1 MIYRYNT
8 FNYKMKV
15 ITRSGQKEPVKFDL
29 ITTKIAGLASES
41 KDMEFF
47 GVPWKKLNIDP
58 VFIAQKICSLI
69 FDGITTT
76 QLDDFSS
83 SFAATLFKIEPD
95 YLILASRIAIN
106 NHHKN
111 NKISFTGL
119 CNKLHETGV
128 LSDEFINYV
137 NSDNNANFFE
147 ECILDVRDYNISYFG
162 FKSLEKSY
170 LLKTHDGF
178 QETPQYLFMRVAIA
192 IHMGNNEMIKKVYDS
207 MSSKYYTH
215 ATPTLFNA
223 GTNYQQLSSCFLL
236 GTEDSVE
243 GLYKTAADM
252 AKISKW
258 AGGIGVHISNVRAK
272 DSHINKTGGKSNG
285 IMPLLKVYNDIS
297 RHINQSGKRNG
308 SFAIY
313 IEPWHADIYD
323 FLDAKKNNGAE
334 EMRARDL
341 FYALWIPDLFMKRVE
356 TDGVWSIMCPNECKG
371 LNDVHSEEFEKLYI
385 HYEDKKMYRKQIK
398 AKELWERIINT
409 QIETGLPYIL
419 YKDAVNRKSN
429 QKNYGI
435 IKSSNLCTEIVEYS
449 DSKETAV
456 CNLASICLPK
466 YISKTGEID
475 YNLLYEKTK
484 EIVINLNCIINVNS
498 YPTPESKLSNMRHRP
513 IGIGVQGL
521 ADLFMILKIAYN
533 SVEARIIN
541 RKIFE
546 CIYYASLE
554 KSMEISKEFGPYESF
569 KGSPASQGI
578 LQFDMWET
586 FQSHLLYTKEK
597 WDELKENIKTYGIRN
612 SLLVAPMPT
621 ASTAQIMGNNESFE
635 PYTSNLYTRAVLS
648 GNYVIVN
655 NHLIEELKT
664 RGLFNKDLIEKIM
677 LNKGSVQNL
686 NLPSDIEEVYKT
698 SWELSQKCII
708 QLAIDRGPFIC
719 QSQSLNLFVNPP
731 TPKIIHSIHF
741 YGWKNGLKTGSYYIR
756 SKSILD
762 TQNFSTDVKNDKND
776 KNEERGECL
785 TCSS

>member
-1 MIYRYNT
+1 
-8 FNYKMKV
+8 MKV
-15 ITRSGQKEPVKFDL
+15 ITRSGQKEHVKFDL
-29 ITTKIAGLASES
+29 ITNKITALATEC
-41 KDMEFF
+41 KDYTTL
-47 GVPWKKLNIDP
+47 GIPWKKLNVDP

-69 FDGITTT
+69 YDGITTT
-76 QLDDFSS
+76 QLDDFSA
-83 SFAATLFKIEPD
+83 SFSATLFKKEPD

-111 NKISFTGL
+111 NKITFTQL
-119 CNKLHETGV
+119 CNKLYDTGI
-128 LSDEFINYV
+128 LSEEFINYV
-137 NSDNNANFFE
+137 NDGDNGQFFE
-147 ECILDVRDYNISYFG
+147 ECIFEQRDYNISYFG

-170 LLKTHDGF
+170 LLKTTDGY
-178 QETPQYLFMRVAIA
+178 QETPQHLFMRVAIA
-192 IHMGNNEMIKKVYDS
+192 IHMGNTEMIKKVYDS
-207 MSSKYYTH
+207 LSNKYYTH
-215 ATPTLFNA
+215 ATPTLFNS

-243 GLYKTAADM
+243 GLYKTASDM

-356 TDGVWSIMCPNECKG
+356 TDGMWSLMCPNECKG

-385 HYEDKKMYRKQIK
+385 EYETKKLYRKQIK

-435 IKSSNLCTEIVEYS
+435 IKSSNLCTEIMEYS

-456 CNLASICLPK
+456 CNLASICLPN
-466 YISKTGEID
+466 YVTDVGEID
-475 YNLLYEKTK
+475 YILLHEKTR
-484 EIVINLNCIINVNS
+484 EIVINLNNIININS
-498 YPTPESKLSNMRHRP
+498 YPTQESKLSNMRHRP
-513 IGIGVQGL
+513 VGIGVQGL
-521 ADLFMILKIAYN
+521 ADLFMILNIAYD
-533 SVEARIIN
+533 SLEARNIN
-541 RKIFE
+541 KKIFE

-554 KSMEISKEFGPYESF
+554 KSMEISKEFGPYETF
-569 KGSPASQGI
+569 HGSPASQGI
-578 LQFDMWET
+578 LQFDMWENQDKSL
-586 FQSHLLYTKEK
+586 QSLYTEEK
-597 WDELKENIKTYGIRN
+597 WNELKENIKTHGMRN

-655 NHLIEELKT
+655 NHLINELKK
-664 RGLFNKDLIEKIM
+664 RKLFSNELIEKIM

-686 NLPSDIEEVYKT
+686 NLPTDIEQVYKT

-741 YGWKNGLKTGSYYIR
+741 FGWKNGLKTGSYYIR

-762 TQNFSTDVKNDKND
+762 NQNFSTEIK
-776 KNEERGECL
+776 EESNSNSKSSKFSECL
-785 TCSS
+785 SCSS

>member
-1 MIYRYNT
+1 
-8 FNYKMKV
+8 MKV

-29 ITTKIAGLASES
+29 ITNKITALATEC
-41 KDMEFF
+41 KDYTSL
-47 GVPWKKLNIDP
+47 GIPWKKLNVDP

-69 FDGITTT
+69 YDGITTA
-76 QLDDFSS
+76 QLDDFSA
-83 SFAATLFKIEPD
+83 SFSATLFKKEPD

-111 NKISFTGL
+111 NKITFTEL
-119 CNKLHETGV
+119 CNKLYETGI
-128 LSDEFINYV
+128 LSEEFINYV
-137 NSDNNANFFE
+137 NEGDNGKFFE
-147 ECILDVRDYNISYFG
+147 EIIFEQRDYNISYFG

-170 LLKTHDGF
+170 LLKTKDGY

-192 IHMGNNEMIKKVYDS
+192 IHMGNRDMIKNVYDS
-207 MSSKYYTH
+207 LSGKYYTH

-356 TDGVWSIMCPNECKG
+356 ADGMWSLMCPNECIG
-371 LNDVHSEEFEKLYI
+371 LSDVHSEEFEKLYI
-385 HYEDKKMYRKQIK
+385 EYETKKLYRKQIK
-398 AKELWERIINT
+398 AKELWEKIINT

-419 YKDAVNRKSN
+419 YKDSINNKSN

-435 IKSSNLCTEIVEYS
+435 IKSSNLCTEIMEYS

-456 CNLASICLPK
+456 CNLASICLPN
-466 YISKTGEID
+466 YIKENLEID
-475 YNLLYEKTK
+475 YALLYEKTK
-484 EIVINLNCIINVNS
+484 EIVINLNNIINVNS
-498 YPTPESKLSNMRHRP
+498 YPTPESKMSNMLHRP

-521 ADLFMILKIAYN
+521 ADLFMILKISYD
-533 SVEARIIN
+533 STEARNIN
-541 RKIFE
+541 KKIFE

-554 KSMEISKEFGPYESF
+554 QSMEISKQFGPYETF
-569 KGSPASQGI
+569 YGSPVSQGI
-578 LQFDMWET
+578 LQFDMWENRDK
-586 FQSHLLYTKEK
+586 SLDSLYPEEK
-597 WDELKENIKTYGIRN
+597 WIELKESIKTHGIRN

-655 NHLIEELKT
+655 NHLINELKS
-664 RGLFNKDLIEKIM
+664 RNLFSNELIEKIM

-686 NLPSDIEEVYKT
+686 NLPSDIEQVYKT

-731 TPKIIHSIHF
+731 TPKVIHSIHF
-741 YGWKNGLKTGSYYIR
+741 FGWKNGLKTGSYYIR

-762 TQNFSTDVKNDKND
+762 NQNFSTEVKKESNTKTVS
-776 KNEERGECL
+776 KFSECL
-785 TCSS
+785 SCGS

>member
-1 MIYRYNT
+1 
-8 FNYKMKV
+8 MKV

-29 ITTKIAGLASES
+29 ITNKITALATEC
-41 KDMEFF
+41 KDYTSL
-47 GVPWKKLNIDP
+47 GIPWKKLNVDP

-69 FDGITTT
+69 YDGITTA
-76 QLDDFSS
+76 QLDDFSA
-83 SFAATLFKIEPD
+83 SFSATLFKKEPD

-111 NKISFTGL
+111 NKITFTEL
-119 CNKLHETGV
+119 CNKLYETGI
-128 LSDEFINYV
+128 LSEEFINYV
-137 NSDNNANFFE
+137 NEGDNGKFFE
-147 ECILDVRDYNISYFG
+147 EIIFEQRDYNISYFG

-170 LLKTHDGF
+170 LLKTKDGY

-192 IHMGNNEMIKKVYDS
+192 IHMGNRDMIKNVYDS
-207 MSSKYYTH
+207 LSGKYYTH

-356 TDGVWSIMCPNECKG
+356 ADGMWSLMCPNECIG
-371 LNDVHSEEFEKLYI
+371 LSDVHSEEFEKLYI
-385 HYEDKKMYRKQIK
+385 EYETKKLYRKQIK
-398 AKELWERIINT
+398 AKELWEKIINT

-419 YKDAVNRKSN
+419 YKDSINNKSN

-435 IKSSNLCTEIVEYS
+435 IKSSNLCTEIMEYS

-456 CNLASICLPK
+456 CNLASICLPN
-466 YISKTGEID
+466 YIKENLEID
-475 YNLLYEKTK
+475 YALLYEKTK
-484 EIVINLNCIINVNS
+484 EIVINLNNIINVNS
-498 YPTPESKLSNMRHRP
+498 YPTPESKMSNMRHRP
-513 IGIGVQGL
+513 VGIGVQGL
-521 ADLFMILKIAYN
+521 ADLFMILKISYD
-533 SVEARIIN
+533 STEARNIN
-541 RKIFE
+541 KKIFE

-554 KSMEISKEFGPYESF
+554 QSMEISKQFGPYETF
-569 KGSPASQGI
+569 YGSPVSQGI
-578 LQFDMWET
+578 LQFDMWENRDK
-586 FQSHLLYTKEK
+586 SLDSLYPEEK
-597 WDELKENIKTYGIRN
+597 WIELKESIKTHGIRN

-655 NHLIEELKT
+655 NHLINELKS
-664 RGLFNKDLIEKIM
+664 RNLFSNELIEKIM

-686 NLPSDIEEVYKT
+686 NLPSDIEQVYKT

-731 TPKIIHSIHF
+731 TPKVIHSIHF
-741 YGWKNGLKTGSYYIR
+741 FGWKNGLKTGSYYIR

-762 TQNFSTDVKNDKND
+762 NQNFSTEVKKESNTKTVS
-776 KNEERGECL
+776 KFSECL
-785 TCSS
+785 SCGS

>member
-1 MIYRYNT
+1 
-8 FNYKMKV
+8 MKV

-29 ITTKIAGLASES
+29 ITNKITALATEC
-41 KDMEFF
+41 KDYTSL
-47 GVPWKKLNIDP
+47 GIPWKKLNVDP

-69 FDGITTT
+69 YDGITTA
-76 QLDDFSS
+76 QLDDFSA
-83 SFAATLFKIEPD
+83 SFSATLFKKEPD

-111 NKISFTGL
+111 NKITFTEL
-119 CNKLHETGV
+119 CNKLYETGI
-128 LSDEFINYV
+128 LSEEFINYV
-137 NSDNNANFFE
+137 NEGDNGKFFE
-147 ECILDVRDYNISYFG
+147 EIIFEQRDYNISYFG

-170 LLKTHDGF
+170 LLKTKDGY

-192 IHMGNNEMIKKVYDS
+192 IHMGNRDMIKNVYDS
-207 MSSKYYTH
+207 LSGKYYTH

-323 FLDAKKNNGAE
+323 FLDSKKNNGAE

-356 TDGVWSIMCPNECKG
+356 EDGMWSLMCPNECIG
-371 LNDVHSEEFEKLYI
+371 LSDVHSEDFEKLYI
-385 HYEDKKMYRKQIK
+385 EYESKNLYRKQIK
-398 AKELWERIINT
+398 AKELWEKIINT

-419 YKDAVNRKSN
+419 YKDSINNKSN

-435 IKSSNLCTEIVEYS
+435 IKSSNLCTEIMEYS

-456 CNLASICLPK
+456 CNLASICLPN
-466 YISKTGEID
+466 YIKENLEID
-475 YNLLYEKTK
+475 YTLLHEKTK
-484 EIVINLNCIINVNS
+484 EIVINLNNIINVNS
-498 YPTPESKLSNMRHRP
+498 YPTPESKMSNMRHRP
-513 IGIGVQGL
+513 VGIGVQGL
-521 ADLFMILKIAYN
+521 ADLFMILKISYD
-533 SVEARIIN
+533 STEARNIN
-541 RKIFE
+541 KKIFE

-554 KSMEISKEFGPYESF
+554 QSMEISKQFGPYETF
-569 KGSPASQGI
+569 YGSPASQGI
-578 LQFDMWET
+578 LQFDMWENRDK
-586 FQSHLLYTKEK
+586 SLDSLYPEEK
-597 WDELKENIKTYGIRN
+597 WNELKESIKTYGIRN

-655 NHLIEELKT
+655 NHLINELKS
-664 RGLFNKDLIEKIM
+664 RNLFSNELIEKIM

-686 NLPSDIEEVYKT
+686 NLPNDIEQVYKT

-731 TPKIIHSIHF
+731 TPKVIHSIHF
-741 YGWKNGLKTGSYYIR
+741 FGWKNGLKTGSYYIR

-762 TQNFSTDVKNDKND
+762 NQNFSTEVKKESNTKTVS
-776 KNEERGECL
+776 KFSECL
-785 TCSS
+785 SCGS

>member
-1 MIYRYNT
+1 
-8 FNYKMKV
+8 MKV

-29 ITTKIAGLASES
+29 ITNKITTLATEC
-41 KDMEFF
+41 KDYTSL
-47 GVPWKKLNIDP
+47 GIPWKKLNVDP

-69 FDGITTT
+69 YDGITTA
-76 QLDDFSS
+76 QLDDFSA
-83 SFAATLFKIEPD
+83 SFSATLFKKEPD

-111 NKISFTGL
+111 NKITFTEL
-119 CNKLHETGV
+119 CNKLYETGI
-128 LSDEFINYV
+128 LSEEFINYV
-137 NSDNNANFFE
+137 NEGDNGKFFE
-147 ECILDVRDYNISYFG
+147 EIIFEQRDYNISYFG

-170 LLKTHDGF
+170 LLKTKDGY

-192 IHMGNNEMIKKVYDS
+192 IHMGNRDMIKNVYDS
-207 MSSKYYTH
+207 LSGKYYTH

-313 IEPWHADIYD
+313 MEPWHADIYD

-356 TDGVWSIMCPNECKG
+356 ADEMWSLMCPNECIG
-371 LNDVHSEEFEKLYI
+371 LSDVHSEEFEKLYI
-385 HYEDKKMYRKQIK
+385 EYETKNLYRKQIK
-398 AKELWERIINT
+398 AKELWEKIINT

-419 YKDAVNRKSN
+419 YKDSINNKSN
-429 QKNYGI
+429 QKNYGV
-435 IKSSNLCTEIVEYS
+435 IKSSNLCTEIMEYS

-456 CNLASICLPK
+456 CNLASICLPN
-466 YISKTGEID
+466 YIKENLEID
-475 YNLLYEKTK
+475 YTLLHEKTK
-484 EIVINLNCIINVNS
+484 EIVINLNNIINVNS
-498 YPTPESKLSNMRHRP
+498 YPTPESKMSNMRHRP
-513 IGIGVQGL
+513 VGIGVQGL
-521 ADLFMILKIAYN
+521 ADLFMILKISYD
-533 SVEARIIN
+533 STEARNIN
-541 RKIFE
+541 KKIFE

-554 KSMEISKEFGPYESF
+554 QSMEISKQFGPYETF
-569 KGSPASQGI
+569 YGSPASQGI
-578 LQFDMWET
+578 LQFDMWENKDK
-586 FQSHLLYTKEK
+586 SLDSLYPEEK
-597 WDELKENIKTYGIRN
+597 WNELKESIKTYGIRN

-655 NHLIEELKT
+655 NHLINELKS
-664 RGLFNKDLIEKIM
+664 RNLFSNELIEKIM

-686 NLPSDIEEVYKT
+686 NLPNDIEQVYKT

-731 TPKIIHSIHF
+731 TPKVIHSIHF
-741 YGWKNGLKTGSYYIR
+741 FGWKNGLKTGSYYIR

-762 TQNFSTDVKNDKND
+762 NQNFSTEVKKESNTKTMS
-776 KNEERGECL
+776 KFSECL
-785 TCSS
+785 SCGS

>member
-1 MIYRYNT
+1 
-8 FNYKMKV
+8 MKV

-29 ITTKIAGLASES
+29 ITNKITALATEC
-41 KDMEFF
+41 KDYTSL
-47 GVPWKKLNIDP
+47 GIPWKKLNVDP

-69 FDGITTT
+69 YDGITTA
-76 QLDDFSS
+76 QLDDFSA
-83 SFAATLFKIEPD
+83 SFSATLFKKEPD

-111 NKISFTGL
+111 NKITFTEL
-119 CNKLHETGV
+119 CNKLYETGI
-128 LSDEFINYV
+128 LSEEFINYV
-137 NSDNNANFFE
+137 NEGDNGKFFE
-147 ECILDVRDYNISYFG
+147 EIIFEQRDYNISYFG

-170 LLKTHDGF
+170 LLKTKDGY

-192 IHMGNNEMIKKVYDS
+192 IHMGNRDMIKNVYDS
-207 MSSKYYTH
+207 LSGKYYTH

-323 FLDAKKNNGAE
+323 FLDSKKNNGAE

-356 TDGVWSIMCPNECKG
+356 ADGMWSLMCPNECIG
-371 LNDVHSEEFEKLYI
+371 LSDVHSEDFEKLYI
-385 HYEDKKMYRKQIK
+385 EYESKNLYRKQIK
-398 AKELWERIINT
+398 AKELWEKIINT

-419 YKDAVNRKSN
+419 YKDSINNKSN

-435 IKSSNLCTEIVEYS
+435 IKSSNLCTEIMEYS

-456 CNLASICLPK
+456 CNLASICLPN
-466 YISKTGEID
+466 YIKENLEID
-475 YNLLYEKTK
+475 YTLLHEKTK
-484 EIVINLNCIINVNS
+484 EIVINLNNIINVNS
-498 YPTPESKLSNMRHRP
+498 YPTPESKMSNMRHRP
-513 IGIGVQGL
+513 VGIGVQGL
-521 ADLFMILKIAYN
+521 ADLFMILKISYD
-533 SVEARIIN
+533 STEARNIN
-541 RKIFE
+541 KKIFE

-554 KSMEISKEFGPYESF
+554 QSMEISKQFGPYETF
-569 KGSPASQGI
+569 YGSPASQGI
-578 LQFDMWET
+578 LQFDMWENKDK
-586 FQSHLLYTKEK
+586 SLDSLYPEEK
-597 WDELKENIKTYGIRN
+597 WNELKESIKTYGIRN

-655 NHLIEELKT
+655 NHLINELKS
-664 RGLFNKDLIEKIM
+664 RNLFSNELIEKIM

-686 NLPSDIEEVYKT
+686 NLPNDIEQVYKT

-731 TPKIIHSIHF
+731 TPKVIHSIHF
-741 YGWKNGLKTGSYYIR
+741 FGWKNGLKTGSYYIR

-762 TQNFSTDVKNDKND
+762 NQNFSTEVKKESNTKTVS
-776 KNEERGECL
+776 KFSECL
-785 TCSS
+785 SCGS

>member
-1 MIYRYNT
+1 MR
-8 FNYKMKV
+8 V

-29 ITTKIAGLASES
+29 ITNKITALASEC
-41 KDMEFF
+41 KDYTTI
-47 GVPWKKLNIDP
+47 GIPWKKLNVDP

-69 FDGITTT
+69 YDGITTA
-76 QLDDFSS
+76 QLDDFSA
-83 SFAATLFKIEPD
+83 SFSATLFKKEPD

-111 NKISFTGL
+111 NKITFTEL
-119 CNKLHETGV
+119 CNNLYDTGI
-128 LSDEFINYV
+128 LSEEFINYV
-137 NSDNNANFFE
+137 NEGDNSQFFE
-147 ECILDVRDYNISYFG
+147 ECIFEQRDYNISYFG

-170 LLKTHDGF
+170 LLKTKDGY

-192 IHMGNNEMIKKVYDS
+192 IHMGNRDMIKNVYNS
-207 MSSKYYTH
+207 LSSKYYTH

-272 DSHINKTGGKSNG
+272 DSYINKTGGKSNG

-308 SFAIY
+308 SLAIY
-313 IEPWHADIYD
+313 MEPWHADIYD

-356 TDGVWSIMCPNECKG
+356 TDGMWSLMCPNECIG
-371 LNDVHSEEFEKLYI
+371 LSDVHSEEFEKMYI
-385 HYEDKKMYRKQIK
+385 DYETKNLYRKQIK
-398 AKELWERIINT
+398 AKELWEKIINT

-419 YKDAVNRKSN
+419 YKDSINNKSN

-435 IKSSNLCTEIVEYS
+435 IKSSNLCTEIMEYS

-456 CNLASICLPK
+456 CNLASICLPN
-466 YISKTGEID
+466 YIKENLEID
-475 YNLLYEKTK
+475 YTLLYEKTK
-484 EIVINLNCIINVNS
+484 EIVINLNNIINVNS
-498 YPTPESKLSNMRHRP
+498 YPTPESKMSNMLHRP

-521 ADLFMILKIAYN
+521 ADLFMILKISYD
-533 SVEARIIN
+533 STEARNIN
-541 RKIFE
+541 KKIFE

-554 KSMEISKEFGPYESF
+554 QSMEISKQFGPYETF
-569 KGSPASQGI
+569 YGSPASQGI
-578 LQFDMWET
+578 LQFDMWENRDK
-586 FQSHLLYTKEK
+586 SLDSLYPEEK
-597 WDELKENIKTYGIRN
+597 WNELKESIKTHGIRN

-655 NHLIEELKT
+655 NHLINELKS
-664 RGLFNKDLIEKIM
+664 RNLFSNELIEKIM

-686 NLPSDIEEVYKT
+686 NLPSDIEQVYKT

-741 YGWKNGLKTGSYYIR
+741 FGWKNGLKTGSYYIR

-762 TQNFSTDVKNDKND
+762 NQNFSTEVKKENNPDSSSSKF
-776 KNEERGECL
+776 GECL
-785 TCSS
+785 SCSS